1 MGEMSDNQTSEVL
14 GNLSKQ
20 LFTLKEA
27 NRVLDAE
34 KKNNNKL
41 IEPVLIQIL
50 EIMEAE
56 GLEKFG
62 TAYGGLTRKIDVHPT
77 IIDFIE
83 FVNWAVKA
91 KAFEFLQKRVN
102 AAPVREMLRETNT
115 LPPGLDTFM
124 KEGLLT
130 RIKPEFRSELEN
142 NAGE

>member
-41 IEPVLIQIL
+41 IEPILIQIL

-83 FVNWAVKA
+83 FVN
-91 KAFEFLQKRVN
+91 F
-102 AAPVREMLRETNT
+102 
-115 LPPGLDTFM
+115 
-124 KEGLLT
+124 
-130 RIKPEFRSELEN
+130 I
-142 NAGE
+142 